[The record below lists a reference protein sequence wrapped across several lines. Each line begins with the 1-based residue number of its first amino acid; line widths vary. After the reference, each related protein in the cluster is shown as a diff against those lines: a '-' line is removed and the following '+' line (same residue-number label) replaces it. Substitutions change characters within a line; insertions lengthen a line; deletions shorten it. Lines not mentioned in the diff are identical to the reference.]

1 MAIVSISLSDKLL
14 KEIDDFKDEI
24 GYSGRSDV
32 IRTSIRMLISDNLE
46 KKNLEGDI
54 DAILILI
61 HPQKVE
67 DKVTEIKHDFEDIIK
82 TQIHS
87 HIKDDKCLE
96 IFIMDGDAKRMNVLT
111 EMFQISGK
119 MEYVKLTTI

>member
-46 KKNLEGDI
+46 KKI
-54 DAILILI
+54 
-61 HPQKVE
+61 
-67 DKVTEIKHDFEDIIK
+67 
-82 TQIHS
+82 
-87 HIKDDKCLE
+87 
-96 IFIMDGDAKRMNVLT
+96 
-111 EMFQISGK
+111 
-119 MEYVKLTTI
+119 